1 MKKII
6 YSASLFL
13 AFTAIALSG
22 MAQNGSPVTGTT
34 TIPGSNIKAP
44 QLLTHVEIPAEN
56 RSSSAGVQ
64 VSPNPCKGQFTVR
77 FNSPNGGKTG
87 ITVKSNDGNGMI
99 ALETVAKVGVNTVPV
114 NITQYG
120 PGTYSVI
127 VSGGG
132 AYGTVEVVVLK
143 R

>member
-22 MAQNGSPVTGTT
+22 MAQNGSTVTGTT

-64 VSPNPCKGQFTVR
+64 VSPNPCKGNSR
-77 FNSPNGGKTG
+77 FVLILPMEEKQGSR
-87 ITVKSNDGNGMI
+87 
-99 ALETVAKVGVNTVPV
+99 LKVMM
-114 NITQYG
+114 
-120 PGTYSVI
+120 
-127 VSGGG
+127 
-132 AYGTVEVVVLK
+132 EME
-143 R
+143 